1 MIETWYDANSQ
12 EKSRF
17 IEICPIWISD
27 KWNMM
32 INIPNGMTISG
43 KMIVMPVKEK
53 EPEDIP
59 FWQ

>member
-1 MIETWYDANSQ
+1 
-12 EKSRF
+12 
-17 IEICPIWISD
+17 
-27 KWNMM
+27 M

-59 FWQ
+59 F